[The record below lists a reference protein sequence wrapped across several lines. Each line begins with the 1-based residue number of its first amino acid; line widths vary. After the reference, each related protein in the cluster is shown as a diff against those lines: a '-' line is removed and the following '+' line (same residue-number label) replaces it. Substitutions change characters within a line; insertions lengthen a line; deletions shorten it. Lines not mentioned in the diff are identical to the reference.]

1 MYIFKN
7 VRRETN
13 TEHCNKQKSE
23 RCKNVFLLNA
33 INSGVRQTDTLAAKQ
48 TKAFE

>member
-1 MYIFKN
+1 MYEEKQILN
-7 VRRETN
+7 IATN
-13 TEHCNKQKSE
+13 RNQRGLKC
-23 RCKNVFLLNA
+23 FILNA